1 MISVTKKQTSLA
13 LVVVAFATIMIA
25 GTIASSGSA
34 FAWRERHHHH
44 HFDHFEFNHFSHFN
58 RSNHHGKVS
67 HTDQSI
73 SQGCVQPTSSL
84 DITGPGSPVLLSGNN
99 VPVCVNA
106 NLGGNAAATD
116 QSGSR

>member
-44 HFDHFEFNHFSHFN
+44 HFGHFDHFGHF
-58 RSNHHGKVS
+58 NHHGKKS

-73 SQGCVQPTSSL
+73 DQGCIQPTSSF
-84 DITGPGSPVLLSGNN
+84 DSASGIGSFVAGSGNN
-99 VPVCVNA
+99 IPVCA
-106 NLGGNAAATD
+106 NLNFAGNAAFTD

>member
-44 HFDHFEFNHFSHFN
+44 HFDHFDHFGHF
-58 RSNHHGKVS
+58 NHHGSKS

-73 SQGCVQPTSSL
+73 DQGCIQPTSSF
-84 DITGPGSPVLLSGNN
+84 DSASGIGSFVAGSGNN
-99 VPVCVNA
+99 IPVCA
-106 NLGGNAAATD
+106 NLNFAGNAAFTD

>member
-34 FAWRERHHHH
+34 FAWRERHHHD
-44 HFDHFEFNHFSHFN
+44 HFNHFEFNHFN

-73 SQGCVQPTSSL
+73 SQGCIQPTSSF
-84 DITGPGSPVLLSGNN
+84 DSASGIGSFVAGSGNN
-99 VPVCVNA
+99 IPVCA
-106 NLGGNAAATD
+106 NLNFAGNAAFTD
-116 QSGSR
+116 QSGNR

>member
-44 HFDHFEFNHFSHFN
+44 HFDHFGHF
-58 RSNHHGKVS
+58 NHHGSKS

-73 SQGCVQPTSSL
+73 DQGCIQPTSSF
-84 DITGPGSPVLLSGNN
+84 DSASGIGSFVAGSGNN
-99 VPVCVNA
+99 IPVCA
-106 NLGGNAAATD
+106 NLNFAGNAAFTD

>member
-44 HFDHFEFNHFSHFN
+44 HFGHFDHFGHF
-58 RSNHHGKVS
+58 NHHGSKS

-73 SQGCVQPTSSL
+73 DQGCIQPTSSF
-84 DITGPGSPVLLSGNN
+84 DSASGIGSFVAGSGNN
-99 VPVCVNA
+99 IPVCA
-106 NLGGNAAATD
+106 NLNFAGNAAFTD

>member
-44 HFDHFEFNHFSHFN
+44 HFGHFDHFGHF
-58 RSNHHGKVS
+58 NHHGKKS

-73 SQGCVQPTSSL
+73 DQGCVQPSRSTVLTS
-84 DITGPGSPVLLSGNN
+84 GAVSPILASGNN
-99 VPVCVNA
+99 VDVCA
-106 NLGGNAAATD
+106 NLNFAGNAAATD